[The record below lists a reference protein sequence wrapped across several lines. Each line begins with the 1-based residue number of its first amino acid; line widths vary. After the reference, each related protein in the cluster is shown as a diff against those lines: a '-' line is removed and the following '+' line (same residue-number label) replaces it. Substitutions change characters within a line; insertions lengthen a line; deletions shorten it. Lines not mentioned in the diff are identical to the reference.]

1 MFYQQWRPINISSR
15 RLCCGCKIQEIAT
28 DIAWPQDNEVSLG
41 YPGQNIHDI
50 SGFLFETPCIGK
62 DRRDL
67 RHAFQLSGTGLFR
80 FRQLIIGGVQVAG
93 LKYVSD

>member
-1 MFYQQWRPINISSR
+1 MFYQNRRPINIYSR
-15 RLCCGCKIQEIAT
+15 RLGCGCRVQEIAT
-28 DIAWPQDNEVSLG
+28 DIAWPHDNEVSLG
-41 YPGQNIHDI
+41 YPGQNIRDI
-50 SGFLFETPCIGK
+50 SGFLFETLCIGK

-80 FRQLIIGGVQVAG
+80 FRQLIIGGVQVVA